1 MEGPCGPWWEL
12 RHWSTNDGRLLGR
25 SKWMAWS
32 TTCGLGPC
40 CLGSLNL
47 GEAGC
52 HVVRALKQLH
62 GEVHVASNW
71 GFPPTARMTLPV
83 MWVNHLSTKSHS
95 PCDVNGWL
103 TSTNTLNTTSSE
115 NKPQHSNKRLLEF
128 LAHRNCMDT
137 KWLLLFKVA
146 DFWGNFLYNSRLNG
160 PYFSQYLQLLY
171 SVLPY

>member
-1 MEGPCGPWWEL
+1 MREGPCGPWWEL
-12 RHWSTNDGRLLGR
+12 RHWSTNHGRLLGR
-25 SKWMAWS
+25 SKWMACS
-32 TTCGLGPC
+32 TTCGLAPC

-71 GFPPTARMTLPV
+71 GLPPTARMTLPV

-115 NKPQHSNKRLLEF
+115 NKPQHSN
-128 LAHRNCMDT
+128 DS
-137 KWLLLFKVA
+137 W
-146 DFWGNFLYNSRLNG
+146 NSWPTETIWILNG
-160 PYFSQYLQLLY
+160 YCCLKLLTSGVICY
-171 SVLPY
+171 ITVD

>member
-12 RHWSTNDGRLLGR
+12 RHWSTNNGRLLGR

-32 TTCGLGPC
+32 TTCGLVPC

-71 GFPPTARMTLPV
+71 GLPPTARMTLPV
-83 MWVNHLSTKSHS
+83 MWVNPNPTVPVTLTDDLQAPIPWTQPHQRTSHNTQINDS
-95 PCDVNGWL
+95 WNSWPSETIWILNGYCCLKLL
-103 TSTNTLNTTSSE
+103 TSGVICYITV
-115 NKPQHSNKRLLEF
+115 
-128 LAHRNCMDT
+128 D
-137 KWLLLFKVA
+137 
-146 DFWGNFLYNSRLNG
+146 
-160 PYFSQYLQLLY
+160 
-171 SVLPY
+171 